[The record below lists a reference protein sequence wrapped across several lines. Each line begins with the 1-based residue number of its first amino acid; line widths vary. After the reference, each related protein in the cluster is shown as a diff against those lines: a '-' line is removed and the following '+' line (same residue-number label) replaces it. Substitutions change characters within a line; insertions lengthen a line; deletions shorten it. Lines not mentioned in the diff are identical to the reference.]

1 MQMLNWFLMIGLLH
15 VVGKVCVR
23 VLRLLAAIFVSLAM
37 VLGSALPAQ
46 AGGKFAAITVDAR
59 TGAVLYSDD
68 ANSLRHPASL
78 TKMMTLYI
86 VFQDLKAGRIR
97 MSTPLKVSR
106 RAAYMPPSKLG
117 LKPGSTITVEQAIKA
132 LVIKSANDVA
142 ATVGENLG
150 RGSEA
155 AFALRMTRIARSIG
169 MSRTTFKN
177 ASGLPNPA
185 QVTTAKDMATLG
197 LRLMRDYPQFY
208 PYFRA
213 QSFVFQ
219 GRVINSHN
227 RLVGRFP
234 GTDGIKT
241 GYINASGFNLV
252 TSTRRDEKR
261 LVGVV
266 LGARSSGR
274 RNAFMMAMLTRAF
287 AKAKAGNTIAA
298 VAGSGK
304 GAIDPLAKS
313 NLKVAAVEQPESQDD
328 ATSAT
333 DAKLLAAAA
342 EAAAV
347 EEGDDDEAAD
357 AAPQVI
363 EAGLVPSETTHK
375 KKRRGKLPF
384 AVKTPAEA
392 PAGSDVEA
400 SVDTGAD
407 EGLDEINVASLPVGY
422 SVQISSFKDK
432 AAAKAALGKIKLAAA
447 KEVKGKQS
455 YTVAVKKNGN
465 LFYRVV
471 IVGFTA
477 SSAKKSCAKLSKIV
491 KTCAV
496 LTPNA

>member
-1 MQMLNWFLMIGLLH
+1 MIGLLN

-23 VLRLLAAIFVSLAM
+23 GLRLLSAIVVSMAL
-37 VLGSALPAQ
+37 VVGSVLPAQ

-59 TGAVLYSDD
+59 TGAVLFNDD
-68 ANSLRHPASL
+68 ANGLRHPASL

-97 MSTPLKVSR
+97 LSTPLKVSR

-117 LKPGSTITVEQAIKA
+117 MKPGSTITVELAIKA

-150 RGSEA
+150 RGSET
-155 AFALRMTRIARSIG
+155 AFALRMTRVARSIG
-169 MSRTTFKN
+169 MSRTTFTN

-197 LRLMRDYPQFY
+197 LRLMRDYPQYY

-213 QSFVFQ
+213 QSFAFK
-219 GRVINSHN
+219 GRVIRSHN

-252 TSTRRDEKR
+252 TSTRRDDKR

-274 RNAFMMAMLTRAF
+274 RSAYMMAMLTRAF

-298 VAGSGK
+298 VAGSDK
-304 GAIDPLAKS
+304 GAINPLVRK
-313 NLKVAAVEQPESQDD
+313 NLKVAAVEPSYSEDEVTSVED
-328 ATSAT
+328 AQ
-333 DAKLLAAAA
+333 KLAAAA

-347 EEGDDDEAAD
+347 EEGDDDEAVD

-363 EAGLVPSETTHK
+363 EAGLVPSDTNK

-384 AVKTPAEA
+384 AVKTPAAA
-392 PAGSDVEA
+392 PAGSDVN
-400 SVDTGAD
+400 AD
-407 EGLDEINVASLPVGY
+407 ADSGLDEINVASLPVGY
-422 SVQISSFKDK
+422 SVQISSFKNK

-447 KEVKGKQS
+447 NEVKGKQT
-455 YTVAVKKNGN
+455 YTVAVKKNGS
-465 LFYRVV
+465 LVYRVV
-471 IVGFTA
+471 IVGFTE
-477 SSAKKSCAKLSKIV
+477 STAKKSCAKLSKIG